1 MKYKTIIKTDGS
13 ARNGTFGL
21 GIHAIYIEDGK
32 ILRRASYSQ
41 TIPSLV
47 ANGNR
52 AELEAIKYALLNVP
66 HLGQTE
72 IQSDSSYAVNVTNK
86 GNKIKKNLD
95 LIQEIRNLLK
105 ITGAT
110 LSWIPRTKNKIADQL
125 SKKASKE
132 KTSAGRKLN

>member
-1 MKYKTIIKTDGS
+1 MNYKTIIKTDGS

-21 GIHAIYIEDGK
+21 GIHVLYIENGR
-32 ILRRASYSQ
+32 IMRRASYSQ
-41 TIPSLV
+41 SIPSLA

-66 HLGQTE
+66 HLGPTE

-86 GNKIKKNLD
+86 GKKIKKNLD
-95 LIQEIRNLLK
+95 LISEIRQLLQ

-110 LSWIPRTKNKIADQL
+110 LLWIPRTKNKIADKL
-125 SKKASKE
+125 SKKASGKPE
-132 KTSAGRKLN
+132 QTTI